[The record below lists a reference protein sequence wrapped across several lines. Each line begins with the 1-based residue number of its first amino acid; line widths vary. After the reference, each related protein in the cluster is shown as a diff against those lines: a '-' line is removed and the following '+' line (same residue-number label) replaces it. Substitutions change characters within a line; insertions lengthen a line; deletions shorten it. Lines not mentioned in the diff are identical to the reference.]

1 MEEEKQYSYFEKN
14 GDLKILKY
22 IINKNKTTLYD
33 YTETPDKVILKQYF
47 QNSDKKGETLKIF
60 TIKNGNMEFTK
71 YDNIDNKQSF
81 SKYTENT

>member
-47 QNSDKKGETLKIF
+47 QNSDNKGETLKIF
-60 TIKNGNMEFTK
+60 TIKNGDTEFTK